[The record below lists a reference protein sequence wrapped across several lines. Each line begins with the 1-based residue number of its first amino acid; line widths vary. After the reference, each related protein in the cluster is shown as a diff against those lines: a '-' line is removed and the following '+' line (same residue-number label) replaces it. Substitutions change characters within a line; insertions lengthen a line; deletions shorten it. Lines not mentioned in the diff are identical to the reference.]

1 MDQVA
6 VTSFVGALDAHQ
18 SLVEALDKASKR
30 YARAVKQWLTACRL
44 GEVSKLPKL
53 AQTAEEAANE
63 IWEMM
68 PEALASWQFDAASYL
83 DSGAWREDLQAAL
96 DELGVKYFP
105 VEPKQLLVP
114 PVAVRAQPGFK
125 RLMIGKR
132 GYTSLRPSVVAN
144 HLKGLTE
151 LATSERA
158 LQQFL
163 ESLYQ
168 AAKKYS
174 KQGNYWIR
182 FREVYN
188 IFCLAPGWKADNPEI
203 LFGQRIHQLWT
214 SNIRTTRNG
223 STASIEQPTEG
234 KAGRDY
240 FTVVADNGMKLSYHA
255 IWFK

>member
-1 MDQVA
+1 MDQEP
-6 VTSFVGALDAHQ
+6 VTSFVGALDTHQ

-30 YARAVKQWLTACRL
+30 YARAVKQWLGACRL
-44 GEVSKLPKL
+44 GEVARLPKL
-53 AQTAEEAANE
+53 QAAAEEAANE

-68 PEALASWQFDAASYL
+68 PEALASWQFDASSYL
-83 DSGAWREDLQAAL
+83 ESGAWREDLQAAL

-105 VEPKQLLVP
+105 AEPKHLLVP

-132 GYTSLRPSVVAN
+132 GCTWLRPSVVAN

-151 LATSERA
+151 VAASDRA

-182 FREVYN
+182 FREVYD
-188 IFCLAPGWKADNPEI
+188 IFCLAPGWKADNPEL

-214 SNIRTTRNG
+214 SSIRTTRDG
-223 STASIEQPTEG
+223 STANIEQPTEG
-234 KAGRDY
+234 KTGRDY
-240 FTVVADNGMKLSYHA
+240 FTVVADTGKNWSYHA
-255 IWFK
+255 IWFA